1 MSASEA
7 RELIV
12 SDLRENNLLE
22 KEEEI
27 KNNLSVCYRC
37 DSAIE
42 PLPSKQWFVAVDK
55 PVEKLQNKSLKQKS
69 IELAAEKQIKFIPF
83 RFTKRYLDWMENL
96 HDWCISRQIWFGHDI
111 PAYYC
116 ECGEIIISETKP
128 ETCPKCHSAKITQD
142 EDSLDTWFS
151 SGMWTFSTLG
161 WPDNFKNNRKS
172 GDLKK
177 FHPTQ
182 VLETGHEILTLWV
195 SRMIMMSLFALG
207 ETPFEKV
214 YLHGMVVDKFGKKMS
229 KSKGNG
235 IDPLDVI
242 DKFGTDS
249 VRLSLLIGATA
260 GNDLRLSEEKI
271 EGFRN
276 FINKLWNISRFIL
289 TQTETDLELPETLK
303 EENLTPADKW
313 IMQKFRQLT
322 SEVSADLKN
331 YKFSPAGEKLIEFT
345 RNDFADWYLEIAK
358 FEENKTEK
366 ILILRKILEDLLK
379 LWYPFI
385 PFVTEEIWSYLGKEN
400 LLLIEKWP
408 KEENQTVSSPKEKT
422 ESFEEVK
429 SIIVAIRN
437 LRAENKIEPT
447 KKIEALIY
455 AGTKTEALKKSEILI
470 KNLRTGIE
478 KLSVTE
484 KGTKPTDALYAVVE
498 GIEIYLISPIDKKKE
513 KERLEKETENLR
525 SYLKNL
531 EARLSDKNFLNKAPA
546 NIVAMEKEKLTKGKK
561 SLSEMEKH
569 LEKLK

>member
-1 MSASEA
+1 
-7 RELIV
+7 
-12 SDLRENNLLE
+12 
-22 KEEEI
+22 
-27 KNNLSVCYRC
+27 
-37 DSAIE
+37 
-42 PLPSKQWFVAVDK
+42 
-55 PVEKLQNKSLKQKS
+55 
-69 IELAAEKQIKFIPF
+69 
-83 RFTKRYLDWMENL
+83 
-96 HDWCISRQIWFGHDI
+96 
-111 PAYYC
+111 
-116 ECGEIIISETKP
+116 
-128 ETCPKCHSAKITQD
+128 
-142 EDSLDTWFS
+142 
-151 SGMWTFSTLG
+151 MWTFSTLG
-161 WPDNFKNNRKS
+161 WPDNFKNNRES

-408 KEENQTVSSPKEKT
+408 KEESQTVSSPKEKT